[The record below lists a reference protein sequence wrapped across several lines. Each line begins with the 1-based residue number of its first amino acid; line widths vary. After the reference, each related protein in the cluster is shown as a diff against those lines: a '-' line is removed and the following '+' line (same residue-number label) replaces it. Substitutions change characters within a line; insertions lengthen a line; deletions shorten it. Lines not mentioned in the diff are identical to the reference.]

1 MCCDSGA
8 VECFDDCVLLPG
20 VFGQC
25 VLWVKRGVN
34 VVAACAVVATGTED
48 ESGNGG
54 NENLCSIFQG
64 DLQAAKRSDLFP
76 EDLIRGVHGVPQEM
90 PAPLPQQLDSQRQ
103 CVVLLIDLNH
113 CSEMV
118 LLRDVIIYNSAL
130 LFLLFYLTVP
140 SSCYSI

>member
-1 MCCDSGA
+1 MSG
-8 VECFDDCVLLPG
+8 C
-20 VFGQC
+20 
-25 VLWVKRGVN
+25 
-34 VVAACAVVATGTED
+34 VATGTED

-103 CVVLLIDLNH
+103 CVVRLIDLNH

-118 LLRDVIIYNSAL
+118 LLRDVILFNNA

-140 SSCYSI
+140 FFSCYSI